1 MQGKGFYF
9 FFSCPP
15 RTWGWWRGTVTTA
28 VPAALRLC
36 GGLTLLGW
44 EKPGWHPSTPG
55 NGYGSPTRPGPP
67 TFRAIAATY
76 DCPRARDRG
85 RRATASPKTRA
96 DTGLLDR
103 YLRATRSWMETLRP
117 RQLPLGKPPTPPPL
131 LGVGG
136 GAGPPP
142 LFMPTPAAA
151 PPPHPPLRGGRP
163 LLLPPSALLLRAPAS
178 STPAPRPS
186 PSSRPARCGPH
197 GPSGGATG
205 LRGSPAPCPSPRP
218 LPDRGGCWPRRR
230 QPRRWPRAATSSAGP
245 AAAAA
250 RAAAAAD
257 GAAGVKGVCWPGGW
271 AGGRTGGHGCR
282 GCSAGGGGAAR
293 PPRCGGRAGV
303 PRRHPRRR
311 RRPRRRPR
319 QPVRHF
325 SPWWLRAAAH
335 RWPRAGGRRRW
346 RWLWRR
352 RRRLRGGGGGR
363 GRGRHRWG
371 RPPQRRRRHP
381 PAAAGERAVPRI
393 PAGVARGRGA
403 FCGGVSLG
411 NLLGGG
417 VRAKRR
423 GKVGGGMCGRPCR
436 R

>member
-136 GAGPPP
+136 GPAPPRYLCPPPP
-142 LFMPTPAAA
+142 L
-151 PPPHPPLRGGRP
+151 PPHPTRHSEAVVPSSSP
-163 LLLPPSALLLRAPAS
+163 HPPSFSALPPLPPPL
-178 STPAPRPS
+178 
-186 PSSRPARCGPH
+186 PARP
-197 GPSGGATG
+197 
-205 LRGSPAPCPSPRP
+205 P
-218 LPDRGGCWPRRR
+218 LPDPPGVGHTVRRVAPLVCADPQPLVQAPVPSPTAEGAGRG
-230 QPRRWPRAATSSAGP
+230 AGS
-245 AAAAA
+245 
-250 RAAAAAD
+250 R
-257 GAAGVKGVCWPGGW
+257 
-271 AGGRTGGHGCR
+271 
-282 GCSAGGGGAAR
+282 
-293 PPRCGGRAGV
+293 
-303 PRRHPRRR
+303 
-311 RRPRRRPR
+311 
-319 QPVRHF
+319 
-325 SPWWLRAAAH
+325 
-335 RWPRAGGRRRW
+335 
-346 RWLWRR
+346 
-352 RRRLRGGGGGR
+352 GGGR
-363 GRGRHRWG
+363 GRRRLRQGL
-371 RPPQRRRRHP
+371 RRRRR
-381 PAAAGERAVPRI
+381 ARRQRQTERRV
-393 PAGVARGRGA
+393 
-403 FCGGVSLG
+403 
-411 NLLGGG
+411 
-417 VRAKRR
+417 
-423 GKVGGGMCGRPCR
+423 
-436 R
+436 